1 MTEAV
6 LPEIL
11 HMAAFA
17 DGPGGGNMAGVV
29 LDAVGLDDAQMQKI
43 AKDLGYSE
51 TAFVTSHLDAERR
64 GRIRYFSPGAE
75 VPFCGHATVA
85 TAVALAERFGAGQFM
100 LDTSVGQIALDTAA
114 SEHGMEA
121 SFTSVEPRVTE
132 FEPEVLQ
139 RLLGLLSLD
148 SEALHPDYPARLSF
162 TGNIHPMVVLRET
175 NEFDAFDFDAGAM
188 RALMDEQG
196 WAGTVTVLCV
206 LGPEEFETRN
216 LFPVGNIREDPATGS
231 AAASTGAYL
240 RAIGA
245 LDTPASVLIHQGRH
259 VGRPSILRVS
269 IPATGGITVS
279 GTATHTL

>member
-11 HMAAFA
+11 HLAAFA

-29 LDAVGLDDAQMQKI
+29 LDAADLDDAQMQDI

-51 TAFVTSHLDAERR
+51 TAFVTSPLDAGRR
-64 GRIRYFSPGAE
+64 ARIRYFSPGAE

-85 TAVALAERFGAGQFM
+85 TAVALARKFGAGQFM
-100 LDTSVGQIALDTAA
+100 LDTSVGEIVLDTAA

-132 FEPEVLQ
+132 FGPEVLQ
-139 RLLGLLSLD
+139 RLLGLLALD
-148 SEALHPDYPARLSF
+148 SGALHEDFPARLSF
-162 TGNIHPMVVLRET
+162 TGNIHPVVVLREKG
-175 NEFDAFDFDAGAM
+175 EFDAFGFDAGAM
-188 RALMDEQG
+188 RSLMDEQG
-196 WAGTVTVLCV
+196 WAGTVTVLRV
-206 LGPEEFETRN
+206 IGPTEFEARN
-216 LFPVGNIREDPATGS
+216 LFPVGTIREDPATGS

-245 LDTPASVLIHQGRH
+245 VDAPASVLIHQGRH

-269 IPATGGITVS
+269 IPTTGGITVS
-279 GTATHTL
+279 GTATHSL